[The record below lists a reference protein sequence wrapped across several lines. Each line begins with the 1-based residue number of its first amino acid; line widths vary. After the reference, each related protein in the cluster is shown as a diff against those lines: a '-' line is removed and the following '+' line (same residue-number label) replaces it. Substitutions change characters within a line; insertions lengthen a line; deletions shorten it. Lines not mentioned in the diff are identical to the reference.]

1 MSTASR
7 IRHSFIGKAVRTA
20 IHLLYRARHPGHDPV
35 TYRLPGGLDLRLYP
49 EGEIAEFLAFPW
61 LFEKTEVAL
70 VTAFLKPGMQII
82 DVGANIGLYSI
93 LARKVVGDSGSVW
106 AFEPSG
112 ETVARLERNLA
123 LNACD
128 GVRVFQLGLA
138 DAVDTALRL
147 ASDACYGDAYRYLRP
162 TSDTIS
168 ADGSGRDEVVPVT
181 TLDRWAD
188 ENRVDHADFLKVDIE
203 GGEYRMFLGARRF
216 LMANPGIVI
225 MFECEEDW
233 CERAGC
239 RQEDTFDLLRSLTF
253 GLHAWDGRRKGWVT
267 DGQSLASAGM
277 VWACRDASV
286 LPVA

>member
-7 IRHSFIGKAVRTA
+7 IRHSFIGKAERTA

-93 LARKVVGDSGSVW
+93 LARKVVGDSRSVW

-112 ETVARLERNLA
+112 DTVARLERNLA
-123 LNACD
+123 LNTCD

-147 ASDACYGDAYRYLRP
+147 ASDAGYGDAYRYLRP
-162 TSDTIS
+162 TQTPSPPMVLAGTRSSPSPRLIAGPTRIES
-168 ADGSGRDEVVPVT
+168 T
-181 TLDRWAD
+181 TLTSSRWISREASTGCSSA
-188 ENRVDHADFLKVDIE
+188 R
-203 GGEYRMFLGARRF
+203 GGSSW
-216 LMANPGIVI
+216 PI
-225 MFECEEDW
+225 
-233 CERAGC
+233 
-239 RQEDTFDLLRSLTF
+239 QE
-253 GLHAWDGRRKGWVT
+253 
-267 DGQSLASAGM
+267 
-277 VWACRDASV
+277 
-286 LPVA
+286 